1 MGVDLLLLGGI
12 TGNRPQMD
20 PKKLLTYTNME
31 KSEIFPVENQDF
43 QTCEN
48 S

>member
-1 MGVDLLLLGGI
+1 MGVDLPLFGDI
-12 TGNRPQMD
+12 TGDRLQMD